1 MRRRLTFLLSLLVLS
16 IGLVSAQVSKVTG
29 VVVSAEDGE
38 PVIGASVL
46 VVGTNLGT
54 ITDID
59 GKYEIANVPADAKHL
74 RISYVGMETQQVSI
88 KPGMIRTELR
98 SDTEVIDEVV
108 VVAYGTAKKSSFT
121 GSASVVGAK
130 NIEKRAITNATS
142 ALEGNTSGVQVTSA
156 LGQPGESASVRIRGF
171 GSVNASNAPLYV
183 VDGAVYNGDISN
195 INPSDIESMTVLK
208 DAASTSLYGSS
219 AGNGVILITTKK
231 GSNTSGGTGITLNI
245 SQGWSSRAYDDYARV
260 GVYDYYPLQW
270 QMLKNSRISSGDT
283 AEEAALYASEN
294 IIDELKY
301 NPFVGVADTE
311 IVGTDGRLN
320 PAANALKWGDDLD
333 WEDAAYST
341 GYRQE
346 YNVSYNSSNEKSDSY
361 ASVGYLKDNGYML
374 KTDFERYSGRVN
386 YNVYPVKW
394 FKSGVNLGLVRTNS
408 NYSTSTS
415 DNSSGYSNLSRFIR
429 TMAPI
434 YPVHKHDLETGE
446 YLDAENNSTTDPSQ
460 YTYDYE
466 GARISSNGRDAIA
479 ETLWNEREISNMN
492 TTARVYA
499 TIMPIE
505 GLSLTVNYA
514 LENTDLR
521 RKVYENP
528 LVGDGT
534 SRPGRLNLLTTRTL
548 TQTFNQLI
556 NYNKSFGNHTFDIL
570 LGHENYEYKYEY
582 EYAMKIGEVISGI
595 YDLENF
601 TSINELSSYTN
612 RYRKEG
618 YFGRLNYD
626 YADKYYASISY
637 RHDGSSRFSKDN
649 RWGNFWSFGASWRIS
664 EEDFMKDISW
674 LSNLKL
680 RASYGQTGNDAILD
694 ADDDA
699 SYYPYQLLYTLGVN
713 NASEAGIYLSSLV
726 DTNLKWETQV
736 SADVAIEFGL
746 FDNRLT
752 GSLEYFTKQSKD
764 LLFDTSIPL
773 SNGVSSIVQNIGK
786 VKNNGVEFD
795 LNYQLLRRNDWTFS
809 IGVNGT
815 HIKNKVTQLPAGNE
829 NGIVTG
835 SKKYMV
841 GHSIYEFWLRQWYGV
856 NPENG
861 DGLYYLDTD
870 AYNEADGT
878 LSESVKST
886 LVTIDGK
893 QLTNSYR
900 YAKYDYSGSA
910 IPKLYGGFN
919 FNLGYK
925 DFELSAVFSYSLGG
939 KVLDLTY
946 ADLMA
951 TDEFGY
957 AMSED
962 VKKAWQKPGD
972 ITDVPRLDAN
982 STHATSI
989 GQSYSTR
996 WLTNANYLNLRTVTL
1011 SYNLPAKWLH
1021 HVMVKNARLSVSAEN
1036 LFMIKARQ
1044 GLNPQANYAGVSY
1057 NEYMPARNITLGLN
1071 VSF

>member
-534 SRPGRLNLLTTRTL
+534 SGPGRLNLLTTRTL

-595 YDLENF
+595 YDFENF

-773 SNGVSSIVQNIGK
+773 SNGVNSIVQNIGK